1 MNWLVKTEPSDYS
14 FDDLERE
21 KTARWTGVANPLAK
35 KHLRSMCKGDQV
47 FVYHTGNE
55 KQIVGVAEVTGEG
68 QEPELKACYRLQR
81 PVTLA
86 EVKARKEFRDFALV
100 RIGRLSVM
108 PVSDELS
115 RLLLAQAVKRA

>member
-1 MNWLVKTEPSDYS
+1 MPNYWLVKTEPTDYS
-14 FDDLERE
+14 FADLERE
-21 KTARWTGVANPLAK
+21 KAARWTGVKNPLAK
-35 KHLRSMCKGDQV
+35 KHLHAMRKGDRV

-68 QEPELKACYRLQR
+68 EEPELKASYWLKR

-86 EVKARKEFRDFALV
+86 EVKARKEFADFALV

-108 PVSDELS
+108 PVSAEQWK
-115 RLLLAQAVKRA
+115 RLAG

>member
-1 MNWLVKTEPSDYS
+1 MPDYWLVKTEPTEYS
-14 FDDLERE
+14 FADLERE
-21 KTARWTGVANPLAK
+21 KNARWSRVANPLAK
-35 KHLRSMCKGDQV
+35 KHLRAMRKGDYV

-68 QEPELKACYRLQR
+68 EEPELKASYRLKR

-86 EVKARKEFRDFALV
+86 EVKARQHFADFALV

-108 PVSDELS
+108 PVSAEQ
-115 RLLLAQAVKRA
+115 RKLLVAMAG